1 MPEII
6 PTIFTND
13 IREVE
18 EKLLKLEGLV
28 KSVQID
34 IVDGQFVATKTIDP
48 SALENI
54 DTNLKLDFHLMTKE
68 PIDWV
73 ERAVRGGAE
82 RIIGQIEKMNDQ
94 LDFIR
99 KLVEVGCG
107 IGLALD
113 INTPISQLDKEVL
126 IDCDVILIMGY
137 QAGLSNQ
144 VFNKVSLDKIKK
156 LDELRKKE
164 NLNYKIC
171 VDGGVNETNISEIIK
186 SGADEVAIGRRL
198 FEGDVSYNIRK
209 IQTTI

>member
-18 EKLLKLEGLV
+18 EKILKLEGLV

-54 DTNLKLDFHLMTKE
+54 DTSLKLDFHLMTKE
-68 PIDWV
+68 PVDWV

-82 RIIGQIEKMNDQ
+82 RIIGQIEKMSDQ

-99 KLVEVGCG
+99 KIVEVGCE

-113 INTPISQLDKEVL
+113 INTPISQLDKEAL

-137 QAGLSNQ
+137 QAGLPNQ

-171 VDGGVNETNISEIIK
+171 VDGGVNETNISEIVK